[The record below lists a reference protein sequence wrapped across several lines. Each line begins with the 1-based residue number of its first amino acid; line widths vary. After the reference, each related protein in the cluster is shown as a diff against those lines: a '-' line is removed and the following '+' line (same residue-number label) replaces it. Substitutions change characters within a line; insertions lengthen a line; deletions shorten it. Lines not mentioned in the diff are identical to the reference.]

1 MHHQSPPSLDRPF
14 GIVSLVF
21 PFLFRQG
28 HIYIVVVFLFF
39 YRSSCIFLVPDDE
52 IGARLRVAVVIVVTG
67 RSGGE
72 LSSLT
77 GPHARAMNG

>member
-21 PFLFRQG
+21 PFLFR
-28 HIYIVVVFLFF
+28 HIVVVFLFL
-39 YRSSCIFLVPDDE
+39 YRSSCILLVSDDE